1 MNYQTGINVGHED
14 LRTQSV
20 GTRQLH
26 LARRS
31 SSFSSPTCQQRPGSV
46 HLDRLSWL
54 PNVENAAHRVAE
66 AAHGNAAR
74 ARKMI
79 EQILTHLDPEGGR

>member
-1 MNYQTGINVGHED
+1 MREVSEADVNAYVLE
-14 LRTQSV
+14 
-20 GTRQLH
+20 
-26 LARRS
+26 
-31 SSFSSPTCQQRPGSV
+31 
-46 HLDRLSWL
+46 RLSWL